1 MHRFLR
7 LFFCLCLVGVT
18 VCGIACGGANQ
29 QKIVKIGAIVPLTG
43 PAAAPGNEMNN
54 AVLLAAEE
62 WNAANKM
69 GAYTIVVDSKDDA
82 SDPKQAVSAAHALM
96 SDPQVVAVVAHLNS
110 GCFLPASKIYHDA
123 GVIAM
128 SGATTNPQ
136 ITQQGFPEIF
146 RVCTTDLVQGQLT
159 ARSLKELGF
168 SRLAVLH
175 DKTQYG
181 MGLAEVVRDTA
192 GQIGMQVVGF
202 DGIDVGEKDFRALLT
217 KIKDQKPD
225 VVYFGGMYDE
235 AGLLVNQMRALQMNQ
250 QFVSDD
256 GAFGQDFVDAG
267 GEATEGAIVSMVGTP
282 LTELKA
288 ADEFMRKYE
297 QRFGMK
303 IQNYGPYAYDV
314 ANILLTAVSR
324 VIEQKGRPDKAA
336 IIEEARRTDHDG
348 VIGHTSFDER
358 GDTKN
363 KIITLYRVEKAQ
375 FVPFKTLSLNQ

>member
-1 MHRFLR
+1 MRTFLR
-7 LFFCLCLVGVT
+7 LFLCLFIGVT
-18 VCGIACGGANQ
+18 LFACGSAGRE
-29 QKIVKIGAIVPLTG
+29 KIVKIGVIVPLTG

-54 AVLLAAEE
+54 AVLLAADE

-69 GAYTIVVDSKDDA
+69 GGYKIVVDSKDDA

-110 GCFLPASKIYHDA
+110 GCFLPASKIYHDT

-136 ITQQGFPEIF
+136 ITLQGFPEIF
-146 RVCTTDLVQGQLT
+146 RVCTTDLVQGKLT
-159 ARSLKELGF
+159 AQSIKELGF
-168 SRLAVLH
+168 KRLAVVH

-192 GQIGMQVVGF
+192 AQSGLQRASF

-217 KIKDQKPD
+217 KIKDEKPD
-225 VVYFGGMYDE
+225 VLYFGGMYDE
-235 AGLLVNQMRALQMNQ
+235 AGLLVGQMRALHMNQ

-267 GEATEGAIVSMVGTP
+267 GAGTEGAIVSMVGVP
-282 LTELKA
+282 LTDLQQA
-288 ADEFMRKYE
+288 RDFMRKYE
-297 QRFGMK
+297 QRFGIK

-314 ANILLTAVSR
+314 ANILLTGISR
-324 VIEQKGRPDKAA
+324 AIERTGKPDKAA
-336 IIEEARRTDHDG
+336 VIEEVKKIQYDG
-348 VIGHTSFDER
+348 VIGHTSFDEH

-363 KIITLYRVEKAQ
+363 KVITLYRVANGQ
-375 FVPFKTLSLNQ
+375 FVPFKTLSLDQG